1 MEMYGLIVHT
11 FLVCSYILRQEIKY
25 VFTVVMA
32 ACLTCRSYREL
43 IFQYLS
49 LPFKSLALKDFI
61 IFLREL
67 MYSPRLEIN
76 NTIL

>member
-49 LPFKSLALKDFI
+49 LPFKSLALNDFTNL
-61 IFLREL
+61 FERTHVLAKA
-67 MYSPRLEIN
+67 SDQ
-76 NTIL
+76 